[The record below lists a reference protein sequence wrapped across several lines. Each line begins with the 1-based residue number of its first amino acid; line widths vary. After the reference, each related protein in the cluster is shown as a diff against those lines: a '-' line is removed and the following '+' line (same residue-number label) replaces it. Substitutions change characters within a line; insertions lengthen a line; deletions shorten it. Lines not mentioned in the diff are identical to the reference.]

1 MPEQDGGALV
11 SRLLRALL
19 DLFLGQSAERV
30 VNYDRGEVAHAERVA
45 LHLCL
50 VQEFRSDDNC
60 RGAAG
65 GFQSD
70 AVMRTARRARPS
82 VADRGHH
89 DVVIGSDGRDQRR
102 VGFLGEVLLAVV
114 VHCGKRG
121 FLLQF
126 RHGLAQQ
133 AVGVPFGIV

>member
-1 MPEQDGGALV
+1 MLHTLV
-11 SRLLRALL
+11 DLLV
-19 DLFLGQSAERV
+19 GQSAERMF
-30 VNYDRGEVAHAERVA
+30 DHDQGEIGHAERIA
-45 LHLCL
+45 LRLCL

-89 DVVIGSDGRDQRR
+89 NVVIGRNGRDQRW
-102 VGFLGEVLLAVV
+102 VGLL
-114 VHCGKRG
+114 
-121 FLLQF
+121 
-126 RHGLAQQ
+126 
-133 AVGVPFGIV
+133 

>member
-1 MPEQDGGALV
+1 MSGG
-11 SRLLRALL
+11 LLRALL

-30 VNYDRGEVAHAERVA
+30 VDYDRGEVAHAERVA

-50 VQEFRSDDNC
+50 VQELRGDDNC

-89 DVVIGSDGRDQRR
+89 DVVVHSDGRDQRR
-102 VGFLGEVLLAVV
+102 VGLLGEALLAVV
-114 VHCGKRG
+114 VHCSKADF
-121 FLLQF
+121 FLEF
-126 RHGLAQQ
+126 RHGLA
-133 AVGVPFGIV
+133 

>member
-1 MPEQDGGALV
+1 MPEQDGHALG

-19 DLFLGQSAERV
+19 DLLIGQSAERV
-30 VNYDRGEVAHAERVA
+30 VNYDRDEIAHAERVA

-89 DVVIGSDGRDQRR
+89 DVVIGGN
-102 VGFLGEVLLAVV
+102 
-114 VHCGKRG
+114 
-121 FLLQF
+121 
-126 RHGLAQQ
+126 GLD
-133 AVGVPFGIV
+133 

>member
-1 MPEQDGGALV
+1 MLRTFVD
-11 SRLLRALL
+11 LLIR
-19 DLFLGQSAERV
+19 QSAERV
-30 VNYDRGEVAHAERVA
+30 SDHDRGEIVHAERIA

-50 VQEFRSDDNC
+50 MQEFRSDDNC

-89 DVVIGSDGRDQRR
+89 DVVIGGNGRDQRW
-102 VGFLGEVLLAVV
+102 VGLLREALLAVI
-114 VHCGKRG
+114 VHCGK
-121 FLLQF
+121 
-126 RHGLAQQ
+126 
-133 AVGVPFGIV
+133 